1 MLIVFIGRIQKC
13 GTRKISKE
21 MSREA
26 RRNQAN
32 QLRKKKREEFMKL
45 VRKENDP
52 PLIVALIS
60 LSNQISYFGVLDK
73 LNTCDAVEATWNSG
87 YGHMI
92 VRLVAC

>member
-1 MLIVFIGRIQKC
+1 MLVVGRIQKC
-13 GTRKISKE
+13 SIKKNSKE

-45 VRKENDP
+45 VRSQNDP
-52 PLIVALIS
+52 PLIVALIA

-92 VRLVAC
+92 VRLVTC